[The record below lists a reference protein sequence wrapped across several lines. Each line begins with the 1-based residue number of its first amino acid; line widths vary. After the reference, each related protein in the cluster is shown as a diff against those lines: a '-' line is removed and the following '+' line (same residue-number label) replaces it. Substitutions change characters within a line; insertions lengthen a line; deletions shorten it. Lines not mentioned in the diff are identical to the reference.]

1 MCKKGEKMSENQ
13 LNVNGVNIPSQNF
26 SANGVKM
33 SILQQ
38 ENKLLFDFLKGKG
51 YKEDAIIYS
60 TDVDK
65 LVESNDT
72 SGNNKL
78 SIKEARAMGLE
89 GSRKD
94 VRSALK
100 SLNEI
105 KNSGYAVSDDEQ
117 YPVTVNNN
125 ETDFYNKDGVLLSN
139 TKKLDGDGKL
149 ETFYL
154 KGDKNLVDKTIETS
168 PDKKLTV
175 ETTYE
180 NGDIEQ
186 PAETTINNNNDVTK
200 IKYDWFE
207 KNLNSKTTT
216 HGDDVETIIYKNTQ
230 NGVVPKRIVSSLKS
244 NPDSCKS
251 IDNKYNDEN
260 KLENQTVEYSGA
272 KISPKDK
279 IIKEDIKLDPNTG
292 KQTSN
297 EITHTDGT
305 KQYLQVFDGKPH
317 EVGKD
322 KDGNTF
328 VVLDVPEGWSMSK
341 IADEYGI
348 SRDDL
353 LKANTNEK
361 GEALYHT
368 TNKGVEYFYI
378 NDKAVI
384 PKPTKMPDDKNLK
397 YSYTLPAEENNAKEV
412 IPQEQ
417 QEKVVQKVE
426 NKEKETVN
434 NTVHTKKQ
442 STNPTVPQKQP
453 VKPNNAPVQH
463 NNKQTQTKEKANQP
477 ATPEKSVQ
485 TKQDKQI
492 PAKQTE
498 KPTKKPVVTD
508 KKQTAPVAPPPKQV
522 KKADNTSANKKTTNK
537 PTYKKVKTPYNTVRQ
552 SRIVKAQKV
561 NYEMKRD
568 VPARVETAVKSA
580 DYRAFVTKSRMGY
593 SRRLNDHNTKN
604 TLCQV
609 VRTENTTLPSIVLE
623 YYSAKNPPADS
634 TKTKEPEWSLQNTLN
649 NPTPWLKKEEPVKHN
664 TYDRDSVILD
674 LKFLKEHIDSAKA
687 RGYDIPKALYEYIPQ
702 QNASEEVVKQQVQV
716 YEAVFGRGSS
726 GLLFGF

>member
-13 LNVNGVNIPSQNF
+13 LNVNGINIPSQKF
-26 SANGVKM
+26 SVNGVKM

-60 TDVDK
+60 SDVDK
-65 LVESNDT
+65 LVEDNDT
-72 SGNNKL
+72 SGNDKL

-105 KNSGYAVSDDEQ
+105 KNSGYVVSDNEQ

-186 PAETTINNNNDVTK
+186 PAETTINDNNDVTK

-251 IDNKYNDEN
+251 IDNKYNDKN
-260 KLENQTVEYSGA
+260 KLENQTIEYSGA

-328 VVLDVPEGWSMSK
+328 VVLDVPEGWSMRK

-368 TNKGVEYFYI
+368 NNKGVEYFYI

-412 IPQEQ
+412 VDTQAHTPKAPTQTSKATQ
-417 QEKVVQKVE
+417 NLVQPHVA
-426 NKEKETVN
+426 
-434 NTVHTKKQ
+434 
-442 STNPTVPQKQP
+442 
-453 VKPNNAPVQH
+453 KPNVNHSQKKVIEVG
-463 NNKQTQTKEKANQP
+463 N
-477 ATPEKSVQ
+477 
-485 TKQDKQI
+485 
-492 PAKQTE
+492 
-498 KPTKKPVVTD
+498 KPVT
-508 KKQTAPVAPPPKQV
+508 
-522 KKADNTSANKKTTNK
+522 TS
-537 PTYKKVKTPYNTVRQ
+537 
-552 SRIVKAQKV
+552 
-561 NYEMKRD
+561 
-568 VPARVETAVKSA
+568 
-580 DYRAFVTKSRMGY
+580 
-593 SRRLNDHNTKN
+593 
-604 TLCQV
+604 
-609 VRTENTTLPSIVLE
+609 
-623 YYSAKNPPADS
+623 
-634 TKTKEPEWSLQNTLN
+634 
-649 NPTPWLKKEEPVKHN
+649 
-664 TYDRDSVILD
+664 
-674 LKFLKEHIDSAKA
+674 
-687 RGYDIPKALYEYIPQ
+687 
-702 QNASEEVVKQQVQV
+702 QNASTGKQ
-716 YEAVFGRGSS
+716 AVIENNKIIK
-726 GLLFGF
+726 

>member
-1 MCKKGEKMSENQ
+1 MSENQ
-13 LNVNGVNIPSQNF
+13 LNVNGVNIPSQKF

-38 ENKLLFDFLKGKG
+38 ENKLLFDFLKDKG

-60 TDVDK
+60 SDVDK
-65 LVESNDT
+65 LVEDNDT

-105 KNSGYAVSDDEQ
+105 KNSGYVVSDNEQ

-207 KNLNSKTTT
+207 KNLLNSKTTT

-251 IDNKYNDEN
+251 IDNKYNDKN
-260 KLENQTVEYSGA
+260 KLENQTIEYSGA

-279 IIKEDIKLDPNTG
+279 IIKEDIKLDPNTE
-292 KQTSN
+292 KQTSK

-328 VVLDVPEGWSMSK
+328 VVLDVPEGWSMRK

-368 TNKGVEYFYI
+368 NNKGVEYFYI

-397 YSYTLPAEENNAKEV
+397 YSYTLPAEESNAKEV
-412 IPQEQ
+412 VDTQAHPPKAPTQTSKATQNLVQPHVAKPNVNHSQKKVIEVGNKPVTTSQNASTGKQAVIENNKRINPSKQSATAKPAQKTQQTKTPSDVAPAKSKPTTTTTTNKTKTTKTNNTTHKIKTNKINTSATIKARATKAKKVAPEYHSSKFRVIQKPLHIIDPRVTVKKSRIDSLGLVSEKITEYNLKNTMCDIVKKHDCTLTSALLREYSKPRKILNGQPYKYEKATIIQDLTFLKQTIQKAEAKGYEIPQELYAYIPPKT
-417 QEKVVQKVE
+417 EF
-426 NKEKETVN
+426 
-434 NTVHTKKQ
+434 
-442 STNPTVPQKQP
+442 
-453 VKPNNAPVQH
+453 
-463 NNKQTQTKEKANQP
+463 
-477 ATPEKSVQ
+477 ATPARIKLEIQ
-485 TKQDKQI
+485 T
-492 PAKQTE
+492 
-498 KPTKKPVVTD
+498 
-508 KKQTAPVAPPPKQV
+508 
-522 KKADNTSANKKTTNK
+522 
-537 PTYKKVKTPYNTVRQ
+537 
-552 SRIVKAQKV
+552 
-561 NYEMKRD
+561 
-568 VPARVETAVKSA
+568 
-580 DYRAFVTKSRMGY
+580 
-593 SRRLNDHNTKN
+593 
-604 TLCQV
+604 
-609 VRTENTTLPSIVLE
+609 
-623 YYSAKNPPADS
+623 
-634 TKTKEPEWSLQNTLN
+634 
-649 NPTPWLKKEEPVKHN
+649 
-664 TYDRDSVILD
+664 
-674 LKFLKEHIDSAKA
+674 
-687 RGYDIPKALYEYIPQ
+687 
-702 QNASEEVVKQQVQV
+702 
-716 YEAVFGRGSS
+716 YEAVFGKGSANYHIPR
-726 GLLFGF
+726 